1 MNFIFQGRGR
11 NKMKT
16 KKSLAIW
23 SLSVLLGVV
32 LLAGC
37 SKKETAEE
45 QPAAP
50 SPAAPAAP
58 PIDPATVAIVVG
70 TVKFEGAAPKPAKID
85 MSQDSNC
92 QGSNTAENIVVS
104 GGHLENVF
112 IYVKD
117 GLGSRAFAVPTDPV
131 SL

>member
-1 MNFIFQGRGR
+1 
-11 NKMKT
+11 MKT

-50 SPAAPAAP
+50 SPAAPAAT
-58 PIDPATVAIVVG
+58 PIDPAQAS
-70 TVKFEGAAPKPAKID
+70 K
-85 MSQDSNC
+85 N
-92 QGSNTAENIVVS
+92 
-104 GGHLENVF
+104 
-112 IYVKD
+112 
-117 GLGSRAFAVPTDPV
+117 
-131 SL
+131 